1 MKISSK
7 NLLLAM
13 AKAQIDQKALATKAG
28 LSYPVITR
36 ALAGN
41 NTKISSVGKIAA
53 ALGVDVAEIVE
64 MGD

>member
-53 ALGVDVAEIVE
+53 ALGVDVSEIVE